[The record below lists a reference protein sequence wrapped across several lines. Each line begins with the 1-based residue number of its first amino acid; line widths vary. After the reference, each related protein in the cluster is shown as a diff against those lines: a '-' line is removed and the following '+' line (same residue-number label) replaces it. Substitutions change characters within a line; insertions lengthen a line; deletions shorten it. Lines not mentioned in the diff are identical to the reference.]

1 MGDAAGD
8 GGEAPGTSTPPA
20 SPSSSCTSQGQTRR
34 APSRGS
40 RAGLELWARH
50 SREGSAWSPRPPPPP
65 CSTPLPCAHPPQ
77 LLTGH
82 RPHPRPEGRWSMPR
96 LPPRPPLA
104 GGHILREAPPTLCR
118 PAPCPGSRLPAPA
131 LGSLPLTGVAGQA
144 ELRDTGETGTCS
156 LLHPPHGCRRWRP
169 LPCNVLVATAPCPSP
184 HDSHP
189 AHL

>member
-104 GGHILREAPPTLCR
+104 GGHILREAPPTPLQT
-118 PAPCPGSRLPAPA
+118 S
-131 LGSLPLTGVAGQA
+131 SLPWLQAACTCSGVAALDWGGRAGGAQRHR
-144 ELRDTGETGTCS
+144 RDR
-156 LLHPPHGCRRWRP
+156 H
-169 LPCNVLVATAPCPSP
+169 VFTAPPPPWVQAVAAS
-184 HDSHP
+184 S
-189 AHL
+189 L